1 VVTDEQREATKS
13 AIELLTAHLESLDTG
28 EEFRLATFERL
39 VREAENRT
47 TDLLGG
53 LLNLSTILLF
63 HAASLGQRT
72 PEEVLRSLAPRIDLT

>member
-1 VVTDEQREATKS
+1 MVTEEQREATRH
-13 AIELLTAHLESLDTG
+13 AIELLTAHLESLECGAD
-28 EEFRLATFERL
+28 FRVATFERL
-39 VREAENRT
+39 VPDADVRT

-72 PEEVLRSLAPRIDLT
+72 PEQVLRSLAPRIDLT